1 MEILK
6 DLRFSS
12 CSQAHSQD
20 FTLGGTEAARVH
32 FFFSKKVDAR
42 FSRRPQN
49 LSSPSSGVYIFEA
62 HKTLRIERTG
72 GGIRPLNMILIH

>member
-32 FFFSKKVDAR
+32 FFSQKKLTPVLVVALKTWVLPAAG
-42 FSRRPQN
+42 FIYLRPTKH
-49 LSSPSSGVYIFEA
+49 LG
-62 HKTLRIERTG
+62 
-72 GGIRPLNMILIH
+72 